1 MFWKTK
7 KVVEVDGLP
16 ITLSKRQV
24 FNRFTGAITSHFLA
38 YKNGDEWIGLVS
50 YEQFREEM
58 DEIRK
63 RQELILDH
71 LKLKY
76 FPETETKEPAK
87 LVEKMGD
94 NSFFDNLKHGAI
106 VNVPN
111 AGVSMPMPM
120 SVPMSGGGGRCS
132 TSGPTPTKPKKKG
145 RPKKK

>member
-16 ITLSKRQV
+16 ITLSKRQAY
-24 FNRFTGAITSHFLA
+24 NRFTGAITSHFLA

-50 YEQFREEM
+50 YEQFREEV

-76 FPETETKEPAK
+76 VPETETKEPAK
-87 LVEKMGD
+87 LVEKTD
-94 NSFFDNLKHGAI
+94 YLT
-106 VNVPN
+106 VN
-111 AGVSMPMPM
+111 AGNVLSWMDGMA
-120 SVPMSGGGGRCS
+120 SGGGGFD
-132 TSGPTPTKPKKKG
+132 PTPPKKKRGKPKKK
-145 RPKKK
+145 

>member
-16 ITLSKRQV
+16 ITLSKRQA

-76 FPETETKEPAK
+76 VPETETKELAK
-87 LVEKMGD
+87 LVEETETQKKWFGYPVGYMD
-94 NSFFDNLKHGAI
+94 
-106 VNVPN
+106 VP
-111 AGVSMPMPM
+111 VS
-120 SVPMSGGGGRCS
+120 R
-132 TSGPTPTKPKKKG
+132 KKKRG

>member
-7 KVVEVDGLP
+7 KVVGVQGLP
-16 ITLSKRQV
+16 ITLSKREV
-24 FNRFTGAITSHFLA
+24 FIRSSGAITIRFLA

-76 FPETETKEPAK
+76 VPETETKKPAK
-87 LVEKMGD
+87 LVEKEDWHPFIGE
-94 NSFFDNLKHGAI
+94 L
-106 VNVPN
+106 
-111 AGVSMPMPM
+111 
-120 SVPMSGGGGRCS
+120 SGCPIFATDYPSR
-132 TSGPTPTKPKKKG
+132 KPKKKG

>member
-16 ITLSKRQV
+16 ITLSKRQA

-38 YKNGDEWIGLVS
+38 YKNGDEWTGLVS

-76 FPETETKEPAK
+76 VPETETKELAK
-87 LVEKMGD
+87 LVEKEDWHPFIGE
-94 NSFFDNLKHGAI
+94 L
-106 VNVPN
+106 
-111 AGVSMPMPM
+111 
-120 SVPMSGGGGRCS
+120 SGCPIFADPPS
-132 TSGPTPTKPKKKG
+132 QKPKKKRG

>member
-16 ITLSKRQV
+16 ITLSKRQA
-24 FNRFTGAITSHFLA
+24 FNRFTGSITSQFLA
-38 YKNGDEWIGLVS
+38 YKIGNEWRGLVG

-76 FPETETKEPAK
+76 VPETETKEPAK
-87 LVEKMGD
+87 LVEKEVWDPFIGE
-94 NSFFDNLKHGAI
+94 L
-106 VNVPN
+106 
-111 AGVSMPMPM
+111 
-120 SVPMSGGGGRCS
+120 SGCPIFVTDSRS
-132 TSGPTPTKPKKKG
+132 LKPKKKRG

>member
-16 ITLSKRQV
+16 ITLSKRQA

-76 FPETETKEPAK
+76 VPETETKELAK
-87 LVEKMGD
+87 LVEKEDWHPFIGE
-94 NSFFDNLKHGAI
+94 L
-106 VNVPN
+106 
-111 AGVSMPMPM
+111 
-120 SVPMSGGGGRCS
+120 SGCPIFADPPS
-132 TSGPTPTKPKKKG
+132 QKPKKKRG

>member
-16 ITLSKRQV
+16 ITLSKRQA

-50 YEQFREEM
+50 HEQFREEM

-71 LKLKY
+71 LKLQY
-76 FPETETKEPAK
+76 VPETKEPAK
-87 LVEKMGD
+87 LVEETTVG
-94 NSFFDNLKHGAI
+94 SLTGEFFGC
-106 VNVPN
+106 PMY
-111 AGVSMPMPM
+111 VSDTP
-120 SVPMSGGGGRCS
+120 
-132 TSGPTPTKPKKKG
+132 PTKPKKKRG

>member
-16 ITLSKRQV
+16 ITLSKRQA

-58 DEIRK
+58 DETRE

-76 FPETETKEPAK
+76 VPETETKKPAK
-87 LVEKMGD
+87 LVEKITVGSLMY
-94 NSFFDNLKHGAI
+94 
-106 VNVPN
+106 VPDT
-111 AGVSMPMPM
+111 P
-120 SVPMSGGGGRCS
+120 
-132 TSGPTPTKPKKKG
+132 PTKPKKKRG

>member
-16 ITLSKRQV
+16 ITLSKRQA

-76 FPETETKEPAK
+76 VPETETKEPAK
-87 LVEKMGD
+87 LVEKTD
-94 NSFFDNLKHGAI
+94 YLI
-106 VNVPN
+106 VNAVDVLSWID
-111 AGVSMPMPM
+111 GMV
-120 SVPMSGGGGRCS
+120 SGGGGFD
-132 TSGPTPTKPKKKG
+132 PTPTKPKKKG

>member
-7 KVVEVDGLP
+7 KVVKVDGLP
-16 ITLSKRQV
+16 ITLSKRQA

-76 FPETETKEPAK
+76 VPETETKKPAK
-87 LVEKMGD
+87 LVEKEDWHPFIGE
-94 NSFFDNLKHGAI
+94 L
-106 VNVPN
+106 
-111 AGVSMPMPM
+111 
-120 SVPMSGGGGRCS
+120 SGCPIFATDPPS
-132 TSGPTPTKPKKKG
+132 QKPKKKRG

>member
-1 MFWKTK
+1 MFWNK
-7 KVVEVDGLP
+7 KEVVEVDGLP
-16 ITLSKRQV
+16 ITLSKRQA

-38 YKNGDEWIGLVS
+38 YKIGNEWRGLVG

-76 FPETETKEPAK
+76 VPETETKEPAK
-87 LVEKMGD
+87 LEEKTTVG
-94 NSFFDNLKHGAI
+94 SLTGEFFGC
-106 VNVPN
+106 PMY
-111 AGVSMPMPM
+111 VSDTP
-120 SVPMSGGGGRCS
+120 
-132 TSGPTPTKPKKKG
+132 PTKPKKKRG

>member
-7 KVVEVDGLP
+7 KVVEVNGLP
-16 ITLSKRQV
+16 ITLSKRQA
-24 FNRFTGAITSHFLA
+24 FNRFTGALTGNFLA

-76 FPETETKEPAK
+76 VPETETKEPAK
-87 LVEKMGD
+87 LVEKTEYNFTGASG
-94 NSFFDNLKHGAI
+94 NSYLYA
-106 VNVPN
+106 
-111 AGVSMPMPM
+111 
-120 SVPMSGGGGRCS
+120 

>member
-16 ITLSKRQV
+16 ITLSKRQA
-24 FNRFTGAITSHFLA
+24 FNRFTEAITGHFLA

-76 FPETETKEPAK
+76 VPETKKPAK
-87 LVEKMGD
+87 LVEKEDWHSLMGE
-94 NSFFDNLKHGAI
+94 L
-106 VNVPN
+106 
-111 AGVSMPMPM
+111 
-120 SVPMSGGGGRCS
+120 SGCPIFV
-132 TSGPTPTKPKKKG
+132 TDPPPLKPKKKRG

>member
-1 MFWKTK
+1 MFWKPK

-16 ITLSKRQV
+16 ITLSKRQT

-76 FPETETKEPAK
+76 VPETKETAK
-87 LVEKMGD
+87 LVEKTTVG
-94 NSFFDNLKHGAI
+94 SLTSEFFGC
-106 VNVPN
+106 PMY
-111 AGVSMPMPM
+111 VSDTP
-120 SVPMSGGGGRCS
+120 
-132 TSGPTPTKPKKKG
+132 PTKPKKKRG